1 MANRCSSII
10 FERFKNNHKA
20 TTINIS
26 GLLLIFIY
34 HICDTTTLWKEDFKN
49 VTAVL
54 WNLDCWC
61 FPNSSVA
68 LLQFLNHVF
77 RKISSLHRFT
87 TSFDFTFC
95 LYIPDMSPSRF
106 ECRNPTIDLEIFQ
119 MILKRPLLLF
129 VHGFWKFKTFI

>member
-1 MANRCSSII
+1 MANRCRSII

-61 FPNSSVA
+61 FSNFSVA

-87 TSFDFTFC
+87 NSFDFAFC
-95 LYIPDMSPSRF
+95 LYIPDMSPNRF
-106 ECRNPTIDLEIFQ
+106 EFRNPIDIFQ
-119 MILKRPLLLF
+119 MMLKRPLLLF
-129 VHGFWKFKTFI
+129 VHDFWKFETFI